1 MEEIS
6 ENTEQAEGPKGR
18 LSFSKK
24 RGAELALIGITV
36 IWGLTFVFTKNS
48 LLTPQHPD
56 GLQPFMF
63 LAWRFALAAAAMA
76 VLCYKRYSKM
86 NAPTFWAG
94 ALMGTVLFASY
105 AFQTFGLRH
114 TTAGNAG
121 FITGLFIVFTP
132 MLAWIFLKHK
142 QPPKAIFAVVIALM
156 GLAFLS
162 IQPHLKINSGDILVL
177 FCAFTYS
184 VHIILFDGYTKKFDL
199 PLLILVQM
207 VVLFFLNT
215 VAGLIF
221 ETPKAPHTA
230 YVWMSVIVC
239 GLLASALAF
248 YVQGYAQRIL
258 TPSRTSMV
266 LIMEPVF
273 SLFFGMI
280 LLSERLTW
288 RGWVGCAL
296 IMAGMVI
303 TELPSRMKKTE
314 PALENAPL
322 IEKET

>member
-1 MEEIS
+1 MEG
-6 ENTEQAEGPKGR
+6 TGR
-18 LSFSKK
+18 LFTRE

-48 LLTPQHPD
+48 LKE
-56 GLQPFMF
+56 LQPFVF
-63 LAWRFALAAAAMA
+63 LAWRFAIALAAMA
-76 VLCYKRYSKM
+76 VLCIPRYSKM
-86 NAPTFWAG
+86 DWKVVLAG
-94 ALMGTVLFASY
+94 VILGSVLFSSY
-105 AFQTFGLRH
+105 AFQTFGLKY

-132 MLAWIFLKHK
+132 LLAWAFLGHK
-142 QPPKAIFAVVIALM
+142 QSPKAIVAVGVALT

-162 IQPHLKINSGDILVL
+162 LTPDLTINAGDALVL
-177 FCAFTYS
+177 VCAFTYS
-184 VHIILFDGYTKKFDL
+184 VHIILLDGYTKKYDL
-199 PLLILVQM
+199 ALLTLVQM
-207 VVLFFLNT
+207 GVLFVLNT
-215 VAGLIF
+215 AAGFAF
-221 ETPKAPHTA
+221 ETVKAPPTA

-248 YVQGYAQRIL
+248 YVQGFAQRVL

-273 SLFFGMI
+273 SLIFGMI
-280 LLSERLTW
+280 LLAERLTW

-303 TELPSRMKKTE
+303 TEWPSRIDKAKQ
-314 PALENAPL
+314 A
-322 IEKET
+322 

>member
-1 MEEIS
+1 MDEERPQRVF
-6 ENTEQAEGPKGR
+6 NN
-18 LSFSKK
+18 K
-24 RGAELALIGITV
+24 RAAELALVGITV

-48 LLTPQHPD
+48 LITAGHPQ
-56 GLQPFMF
+56 GLQPFVF
-63 LAWRFALAAAAMA
+63 LAWRFALASVAMA
-76 VLCYKRYSKM
+76 ILCYKRYS
-86 NAPTFWAG
+86 NVNRPTLLAG
-94 ALMGTVLFASY
+94 AVMGTVLFASY
-105 AFQTFGLRH
+105 AFQTFGLRY

-132 MLAWIFLKHK
+132 MLAWAFLKHK
-142 QPPKAIFAVVIALM
+142 QPPKAIFAVVIALV

-162 IQPHLKINSGDILVL
+162 IQPHLKINSGDVLVL

-184 VHIILFDGYTKKFDL
+184 IHIILFDGYTKKYDL

-207 VVLFFLNT
+207 VVLFVLNAL
-215 VAGLIF
+215 AGLAF
-221 ETPKAPHTA
+221 ETVQAPQTG

-248 YVQGYAQRIL
+248 FVQGWAQRIL

-273 SLFFGMI
+273 SLIFGMI

-288 RGWVGCAL
+288 SGWVGCGL
-296 IMAGMVI
+296 IFLGMIV
-303 TELPSRMKKTE
+303 TEVSLKRNRTATE
-314 PALENAPL
+314 PELELAGEAAPDDA
-322 IEKET
+322 